1 MSNLYEVTTEG
12 DCEGR
17 SSRSLGIWEGN
28 ISNIAFHLAD
38 KMVYSLRFEPITINK
53 PNKISKEKVVIS
65 SWKLKDDI
73 INPRYLGAGDFR
85 VEKGGCYNGY
95 TLYIGEEVVKAQK
108 RAELLKEKERI
119 EKELRSLNR

>member
-17 SSRSLGIWEGN
+17 SSRSLGIWKGN
-28 ISNIAFHLAD
+28 ISDIAFHLAD
-38 KMVYSLRFEPITINK
+38 KMFYSLRFEPITINK

-73 INPRYLGAGDFR
+73 VDSRYLGIGDFR

-95 TLYIGEEVVKAQK
+95 TLYIDEEVVKAQK

-119 EKELRSLNR
+119 EKELRRLNR